1 MIKSLGQKAQE
12 PKTLVFTSKCFF
24 PSLFWQLNS
33 SFSFY
38 RASACWAPI
47 KHERNDVWLETES
60 VFCSLAFCCV
70 ALHRVEII
78 ESTWWASFASRKNKW
93 LATGEQLNE
102 INAAS
107 EKATSALLMKCIGDV
122 SRRYWRPMSVMQW
135 NCYNFRLWQV
145 IWASS
150 NARQK
155 TRRLTRIITERVF
168 ILKLWHYESISVRR
182 RRRRKEKMFR
192 RNWGQIEIRHERD
205 VWKQQ

>member
-1 MIKSLGQKAQE
+1 MIKSFGQKAQE

-60 VFCSLAFCCV
+60 VFCSLVFCCV

-93 LATGEQLNE
+93 LAICNRRAEALTGEQLNE

-107 EKATSALLMKCIGDV
+107 ERRQQARCWWSAWEMFHDAIRDRC
-122 SRRYWRPMSVMQW
+122 
-135 NCYNFRLWQV
+135 RLCNEIV
-145 IWASS
+145 IIFDFDKWFERLRMPDKMPASS
-150 NARQK
+150 
-155 TRRLTRIITERVF
+155 LSECLF
-168 ILKLWHYESISVRR
+168 
-182 RRRRKEKMFR
+182 
-192 RNWGQIEIRHERD
+192 
-205 VWKQQ
+205 